1 MTQLC
6 TFAREANKS
15 ADYSD
20 TPNNPNDDAHLPP
33 QSEGNTIRPFCR
45 HAGSLEVLR
54 RLAQQADQ
62 S

>member
-15 ADYSD
+15 ADYLD
-20 TPNNPNDDAHLPP
+20 TPTNPNDVAHLPL

-54 RLAQQADQ
+54 RLAQEADQ